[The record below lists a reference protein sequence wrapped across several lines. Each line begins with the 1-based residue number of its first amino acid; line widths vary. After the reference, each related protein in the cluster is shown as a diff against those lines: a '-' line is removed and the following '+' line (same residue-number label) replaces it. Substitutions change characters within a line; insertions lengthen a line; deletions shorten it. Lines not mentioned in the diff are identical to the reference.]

1 MFLSCAPRRCSV
13 RRPVTITASEGN
25 SFTMSVDPANL
36 GGSFAWLPSM
46 CSCTLSGSGNTFSW
60 NCPTDCT
67 CCGCTADG
75 RYQYEGYWLPA
86 TSCLCGCHYDGT
98 GPTWGPSPGPLV
110 ASVSA
115 SFSKSAVIF
124 ENAYEN
130 MPGQWVGKNSTRT
143 RLNIVANGGP
153 NGATLSVTS
162 ANLSKLTRLS
172 GPDLPLASV
181 AVPAGTQVS
190 YAIVYEGNEESA
202 AADDIT
208 VTAIVTDA
216 DNGDAATN
224 ECAATSARLELSPV
238 WEAPENP
245 CTNRHVYGVGEK
257 VLFKVRPQLSSVII
271 STTKQD
277 TEDDESGYELF
288 DGVATTNA
296 CETRTYI
303 CPISK
308 NYTPPISV
316 RHGDVEYAP
325 AIELVEPQM
334 VVTTGAGWG
343 ENGVDYFYQGNRMCW
358 PSGCVGEATLVTT
371 NYIGPMEVSFRGIAV
386 SELPCHDEDVVTGCF
401 TNGHWRTHTTGAGA
415 GKAYYVSTNNF
426 WFVDAAGSR
435 SFEQNWIPGS
445 SLVWKIPIGW
455 HRKSPDYTDW
465 HGVVEPDYEQRW
477 DAQSRPLQLEV
488 FYRQSR
494 HIDSEGTFHTGK
506 YGHLIQ
512 RSSSC
517 RIVLDGNT
525 IQWSHPQ

>member
-1 MFLSCAPRRCSV
+1 MV
-13 RRPVTITASEGN
+13 V
-25 SFTMSVDPANL
+25 
-36 GGSFAWLPSM
+36 WLPSM

-60 NCPTDCT
+60 DCPTDCT

-98 GPTWGPSPGPLV
+98 GPTWKPSPGPLV

-143 RLNIVANGGP
+143 RLNIVADGGP
-153 NGATLSVTS
+153 NGATLSVTR

-224 ECAATSARLELSPV
+224 ECAATSVRLELSPV

-257 VLFKVRPQLSSVII
+257 VLFKVRPQLPSVLL
-271 STTKQD
+271 STTKLD
-277 TEDDESGYELF
+277 KWDIESEYECFGASEIVTASEDRVY
-288 DGVATTNA
+288 T
-296 CETRTYI
+296 
-303 CPISK
+303 CPISS
-308 NYTPPISV
+308 NYHPPIKVSF
-316 RHGDVEYAP
+316 GTVEHFP
-325 AIELVEPQM
+325 EVSLVEPGE
-334 VVTTGAGWG
+334 VITIGAAHGI
-343 ENGVDYFYQGNRMCW
+343 NKVDIFHEECRKCW
-358 PSGCVGEATLVTT
+358 PHGAVGTATLVTT
-371 NYIGPMEVSFRGIAV
+371 NYIGPMTVSFRGIAV
-386 SELPCHDEDVVTGCF
+386 SELPCEEEDMVTGCF
-401 TNGHWRTHTTGAGA
+401 TNGHARTHTFSAGA
-415 GKAYYVSTNNF
+415 GRAYPIKDGNF
-426 WFVDAAGSR
+426 WFVDSAGIGQVES
-435 SFEQNWIPGS
+435 NWSPNS
-445 SLVWKIPIGW
+445 VMVWKIPIGW
-455 HRKSPDYTDW
+455 HRRVPSDDW
-465 HGVVEPDYEQRW
+465 FGVVRPDYE
-477 DAQSRPLQLEV
+477 DASITGDGGSRPLV
-488 FYRQSR
+488 FDIVYRQR
-494 HIDSEGTFHTGK
+494 FCIDEDGVSKVEK
-506 YGHLIQ
+506 YGHWIT
-512 RSSSC
+512 RSRFC
-517 RIVLDGNT
+517 RVVLDGT
-525 IQWSHPQ
+525 TVQWSHPLW